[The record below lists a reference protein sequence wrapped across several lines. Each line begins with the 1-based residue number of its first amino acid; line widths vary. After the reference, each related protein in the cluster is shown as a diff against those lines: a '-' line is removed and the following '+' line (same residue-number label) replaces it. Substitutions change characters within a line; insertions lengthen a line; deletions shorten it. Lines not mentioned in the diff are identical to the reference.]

1 MSSEP
6 HDIIPA
12 GAGAATPKPD
22 AHPAPEQRAPLPR
35 RHTSFP
41 VGAAL
46 EERRSKT
53 LRHAARYSNFVRA
66 AKVMLPVSA
75 FAIVAAMLVFAFVY
89 ESDDRLTVSFSN
101 VQQIDNDL
109 RMVNPRFSGVDDERR
124 PFLVTA
130 TAAVQDPANPRT
142 VTLETLQADMTLSP
156 TSWVSVNA
164 NRGVLNTDAETLT
177 LEGAIDVYS
186 DTGYEF
192 HMERAIINLD
202 SRAVV
207 TDSPV
212 AGQGPLGTLR
222 ADRFMAEDA
231 GQTLRFD
238 GNVRMRIFP
247 PARSGN

>member
-1 MSSEP
+1 MSSDP
-6 HDIIPA
+6 HDILPV
-12 GAGAATPKPD
+12 AAAQAPKAEP
-22 AHPAPEQRAPLPR
+22 HVAPKSAEPLPR
-35 RHTSFP
+35 RYTSFP

-53 LRHAARYSNFVRA
+53 LRNAARYTSFVQA

-109 RMVNPRFSGVDDERR
+109 RMVNPRFSGVDAARR

-130 TAAVQDPANPRT
+130 NAAVQDPANPRA
-142 VTLETLQADMTLSP
+142 VSLEALQADMTLSP

-164 NRGVLNTDAETLT
+164 DRGLLDTEAETLV
-177 LEGAIDVYS
+177 LEGSIDVYS

-192 HMERAIINLD
+192 HLERATINLA

-212 AGQGPLGTLR
+212 EGQGPLGTLR

-231 GQTLRFD
+231 GQNLRFD

-247 PARSGN
+247 PARSGE